1 MPDGTITTGEG
12 QSKQDWKITVRE
24 LRDSGSPTAIRNTH
38 GAEDWIAYSKEYD
51 SKFPTGQYG
60 YIDIKG
66 PKKSAVLSV
75 GGHVKGGALRK
86 FGFREY
92 TPSGGKPR
100 YYLQESA
107 SGGFPGCAERNA
119 DPKTYS
125 GNQRYQIG
133 GQWGPQYSPNFSSDV
148 WESGYYSHSGF
159 PNWKRWASE
168 GSSPFPDT
176 ESPTTREWVEGSDCN
191 NRRIEDRI
199 RFQLSDELTLPRMK
213 QLVEANFS
221 RAVTAQRWPYPW
233 NVEGAVNFT
242 SEDEEFY
249 AHQKYF
255 YYLNLSIPDGYP
267 FDRNESLS
275 LTFRYRIVRINLTTG
290 RVTETTRSISAA
302 FSEPRFVNGVG
313 WVGGNSVR
321 HPENPAAFLELTAQS
336 GEMAV
341 IRPAPAKDQPKN
353 QFLCHGSPLAFYK
366 NDPRKMRLSRT
377 IPIEPPWRDSDEFED
392 KRSD

>member
-12 QSKQDWKITVRE
+12 QSKQDWKITIRE
-24 LRDSGSPTAIRNTH
+24 LRDSGSPTAIPN
-38 GAEDWIAYSKEYD
+38 AEGTEEEWVVYSREYD
-51 SKFPTGQYG
+51 SKFPSGQYG
-60 YIDIKG
+60 YIDIRG
-66 PKKSAVLSV
+66 PKKPGTLRV

-125 GNQRYQIG
+125 GNQRYDIG
-133 GQWGPQYSPNFSSDV
+133 GQWGPRYFQNFSGDV

-159 PNWKRWASE
+159 PNWKRWAGE
-168 GSSPFPDT
+168 GKSPFPDT
-176 ESPTTREWVEGSDCN
+176 ESPTMREWVEGSDCN
-191 NRRIEDRI
+191 NSRIEDRI

-221 RAVTAQRWPYPW
+221 RPAESQRWPQPW
-233 NVEGAVNFT
+233 NFEGAANFT
-242 SEDEEFY
+242 SEDEELY
-249 AHQKYF
+249 IHQKYYHYF
-255 YYLNLSIPDGYP
+255 LLNITNGYP
-267 FDRNESLS
+267 FSQNERLTLS
-275 LTFRYRIVRINLTTG
+275 FKYRILRINLNTG
-290 RVTETTRSISAA
+290 RVTESTRSVSAT
-302 FSEPRFVNGVG
+302 FGQYGRGI
-313 WVGGNSVR
+313 GNDYIR
-321 HPENPAAFLELTAQS
+321 IPEKTDQFLELTAQS

-341 IRPAPAKDQPKN
+341 IRPAPANDQPKRDL
-353 QFLCHGSPLAFYK
+353 LCNYSPLAFFK
-366 NDPRKMRLSRT
+366 NEPRKMRLSRT
-377 IPIEPPWRDSDEFED
+377 IPIEPQWRDSDEFED